1 MVAKL
6 PGNDD
11 HGVDISYVV
20 HAMFEDQEGPDRKN
34 KRANWSL
41 TKAQNY
47 YDGAHIPEWDKSGK
61 TLETWCHIRGSH
73 MSDGEVAHIVPYSL
87 DDGAIPEYFFG
98 DMAH

>member
-41 TKAQNY
+41 TKAQTTTREHTYRN
-47 YDGAHIPEWDKSGK
+47 GTKAVKHSKLGVTSVSPI
-61 TLETWCHIRGSH
+61 
-73 MSDGEVAHIVPYSL
+73 
-87 DDGAIPEYFFG
+87 
-98 DMAH
+98 